1 MEKTFTRQLR
11 EEFDVPGGIAAWL
24 IASHLWVLATP
35 LVMIWVIDAYA
46 DALPTGLASPALV
59 IIASAV
65 YIGSTAFEVAQNAAD
80 RWYLTES
87 TRSGADLVF
96 NTGLTLSFCLYT
108 IGFTGLNWLGIATIA
123 LAAVYPAFYIRST
136 DGHRAVSGVV
146 TLLATVALFVVTRD
160 PAAFLFIVLNACGA
174 YLIMTLIKHGSQ
186 WLHGWAAFMFGLGY
200 LAWPLTIVNAAR
212 GTPMTWLQFG
222 VITAVVALGG
232 VVLTPLM
239 RRMPRTPRA
248 LPASSTGVRD

>member
-1 MEKTFTRQLR
+1 MDKSFARQLR
-11 EEFDVPGGIAAWL
+11 EEFDVPGGIAVWL
-24 IASHLWVLATP
+24 IVTHLWVLVTP
-35 LVMIWVIDAYA
+35 LVMIWAVGAHG
-46 DALPTGLASPALV
+46 DALPTALASPTLV
-59 IIASAV
+59 IIASAI

-123 LAAVYPAFYIRST
+123 LAAVYPAVYIRST
-136 DGHRAVSGVV
+136 DGHRSVSGVV
-146 TLLATVALFVVTRD
+146 TLLATAALFLVTRD

-174 YLIMTLIKHGSQ
+174 YLIMTLIKCGSQ

-200 LAWPLTIVNAAR
+200 LAWPLAIINAAR
-212 GTPMTWLQFG
+212 GTPMSWVQAG
-222 VITAVVALGG
+222 IITAAVIVAAAL
-232 VVLTPLM
+232 LTPLL
-239 RRMPRTPRA
+239 RRLERTPR
-248 LPASSTGVRD
+248 LFGV